1 MSHPPNEA
9 QQAPALNPAAA
20 ITLADET
27 LRLQLGTTTLPAMQV
42 QVVLLVAQIRCF
54 FEVGLPEDQEE
65 ADAQRQEILPL
76 LDEVPAGD
84 DVAWRTWTRMRALGR
99 VLRRHV
105 AQYTNRK
112 LGEDRDPGDDTPR
125 EVPAAT
131 GRGVPKGVYRV
142 PTVLEMRRA
151 QQWLNRSAGGHQ

>member
-42 QVVLLVAQIRCF
+42 QVVLLVEQIRCF
-54 FEVGLPEDQEE
+54 FEAGLPEDREE

-76 LDEVPAGD
+76 LEEVLAGD

-105 AQYTNRK
+105 AQYTDRR
-112 LGEDRDPGDDTPR
+112 LGEGQEPR
-125 EVPAAT
+125 EAPTVAP
-131 GRGVPKGVYRV
+131 GSGGPRGTYRV

>member
-42 QVVLLVAQIRCF
+42 QVALLVAQIRCF
-54 FEVGLPEDQEE
+54 FEAGLPDDQEE

-105 AQYTNRK
+105 AQYTNRR
-112 LGEDRDPGDDTPR
+112 LGEDREPRGVPR

-131 GRGVPKGVYRV
+131 GNGVPKGAYRV
-142 PTVLEMRRA
+142 PTVLETRRA
-151 QQWLNRSAGGHQ
+151 QQRLNRSAGGQQ